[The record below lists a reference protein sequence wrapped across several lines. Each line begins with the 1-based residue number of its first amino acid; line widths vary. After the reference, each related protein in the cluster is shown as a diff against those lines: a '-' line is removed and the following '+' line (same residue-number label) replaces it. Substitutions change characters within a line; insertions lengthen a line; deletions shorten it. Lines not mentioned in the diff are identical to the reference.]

1 MAEKTIDLEFKG
13 YWVEENKSNVPS
25 SSGIYCVY
33 TCEHDK
39 ANGKVKLNKMIYIGE
54 SSNVE
59 SRIANH
65 NKLESWKHQLKQGET
80 LCYAV
85 AKVTTGE
92 KDRLRAEA
100 ALIRTCRPSVNT
112 EHKGDG
118 PFAYNKTTVTT
129 SGTNH
134 SLPPSVTVE

>member
-1 MAEKTIDLEFKG
+1 MTGRTISLEFEG
-13 YWVEENKSNVPS
+13 YWTEENKTSVPS

-33 TCEHDK
+33 TCEHNK
-39 ANGKVKLNKMIYIGE
+39 INRKVTLKKLIYIGE

-59 SRIANH
+59 SRITNH
-65 NKLESWKHQLKQGET
+65 NKLEYWKRQLGRGET

-92 KDRLRAEA
+92 SDRLRAEA

-134 SLPPSVTVE
+134 SLPSSVTVA